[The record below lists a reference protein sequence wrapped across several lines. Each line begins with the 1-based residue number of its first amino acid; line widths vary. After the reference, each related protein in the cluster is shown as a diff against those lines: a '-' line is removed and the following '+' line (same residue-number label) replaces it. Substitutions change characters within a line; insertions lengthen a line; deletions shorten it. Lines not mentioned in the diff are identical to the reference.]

1 MVQASDPRT
10 LNSTKFGQYV
20 RTSDLQMSDGYKC
33 RTGTNVGPVQMS
45 TGTFI
50 RKNIGL
56 WLSLKKKDDCYKK

>member
-33 RTGTNVGPVQMS
+33 RTGTNVGLLQTS
-45 TGTFI
+45 
-50 RKNIGL
+50 
-56 WLSLKKKDDCYKK
+56 DQYKCRRVNLLGKTLDFG